1 MSVYLS
7 SDGCFQKDNVPC
19 QEVADYMLFCCCC
32 FFLMN
37 IDDLGVSVSHWAF
50 TVFCA
55 CQQCQWTYMV
65 KSQPYDTAV
74 HSPNEITLNKIFI
87 TSVVP
92 KKGRHFLKTALFLP
106 FCWYLSI
113 LSICW
118 DIFASDSYLVC
129 SWAMGYSEQINIVK
143 CNSVIL
149 TVELNWDTSF

>member
-1 MSVYLS
+1 MYLS

-32 FFLMN
+32 CFFMN

-74 HSPNEITLNKIFI
+74 HSPNEITLNKFFI

-92 KKGRHFLKTALFLP
+92 KKRRHFLKTALFFALLLISQHTVNMLRHL
-106 FCWYLSI
+106 CQWQLSCVQ
-113 LSICW
+113 LGHGL
-118 DIFASDSYLVC
+118 FGANK
-129 SWAMGYSEQINIVK
+129 YSKV
-143 CNSVIL
+143 
-149 TVELNWDTSF
+149 